1 MDKVSYLAIMER
13 SDEGY
18 SVYFPDVPGCISWGK
33 DLEEAQ
39 IKAREALDLHLYGLV
54 AENERLPEAS
64 ASVKIQNPTDIVC
77 LISTYPQIFKE
88 RFENKKVKVNVT
100 IPNWLKNQAVAEKV
114 NFSQVLELSLKEML
128 CSSSQG

>member
-1 MDKVSYLAIMER
+1 MDKVSYLAILER

-18 SVYFPDVPGCISWGK
+18 SIYFPDVPGCISWGK
-33 DLEEAQ
+33 DVEEAQ

-54 AENERLPEAS
+54 AENERLSEAS
-64 ASVKIQNPTDIVC
+64 ASVQIQNPTDIVC

-128 CSSSQG
+128 CSSSRG

>member
-1 MDKVSYLAIMER
+1 MDKVSYLAILER
-13 SDEGY
+13 ADEGY

-33 DLEEAQ
+33 DVEEAQ

>member
-1 MDKVSYLAIMER
+1 MDKVSYLAILER

-18 SVYFPDVPGCISWGK
+18 SIYFPDVPGCISWGK
-33 DLEEAQ
+33 DVEEVQ

>member
-33 DLEEAQ
+33 DVEEAQ

-64 ASVKIQNPTDIVC
+64 ASVQIQNPTDIVC

-88 RFENKKVKVNVT
+88 RFENKKVRVNVT

>member
-33 DLEEAQ
+33 DVEEAQ

-64 ASVKIQNPTDIVC
+64 ASVQIQNPTDIVC

>member
-13 SDEGY
+13 ADEGY

-33 DLEEAQ
+33 DVEEAQ

>member
-1 MDKVSYLAIMER
+1 M
-13 SDEGY
+13 
-18 SVYFPDVPGCISWGK
+18 
-33 DLEEAQ
+33 EEAQ

>member
-33 DLEEAQ
+33 DVEEAQ

-77 LISTYPQIFKE
+77 LISTYPKIFKE

>member
-13 SDEGY
+13 ADEGY

-33 DLEEAQ
+33 DVEEAQ

-77 LISTYPQIFKE
+77 LISIYPQIFKE

>member
-33 DLEEAQ
+33 DVGEAQ

>member
-33 DLEEAQ
+33 DVEEAQ

-77 LISTYPQIFKE
+77 LINTYPQIFKE

>member
-33 DLEEAQ
+33 DVEEAQ

-114 NFSQVLELSLKEML
+114 NFSQVLEFSLKEML

>member
-1 MDKVSYLAIMER
+1 MDKVSYLAILER

-18 SVYFPDVPGCISWGK
+18 SIYFPDVPGCISWGK
-33 DLEEAQ
+33 DVEEAQ

>member
-13 SDEGY
+13 ADEGY

-33 DLEEAQ
+33 DVEEAQ

-64 ASVKIQNPTDIVC
+64 ASVQIQNPTDIVC

>member
-54 AENERLPEAS
+54 AANERLPEAS

>member
-1 MDKVSYLAIMER
+1 MDKVLYLAIMER
-13 SDEGY
+13 ADEGY

-33 DLEEAQ
+33 DVEEAQ

>member
-13 SDEGY
+13 VDEGY

-33 DLEEAQ
+33 DVEEAQ

-64 ASVKIQNPTDIVC
+64 ASVQIQNPTDIVC

>member
-33 DLEEAQ
+33 DVEEAQ